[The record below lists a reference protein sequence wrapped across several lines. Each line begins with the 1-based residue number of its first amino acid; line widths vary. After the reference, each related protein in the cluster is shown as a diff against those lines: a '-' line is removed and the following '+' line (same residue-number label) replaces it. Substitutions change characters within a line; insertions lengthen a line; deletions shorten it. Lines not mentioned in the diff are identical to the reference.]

1 MIKSAPLLALVVLYA
16 GVYWTTFSVHFYNLI
31 TSLF

>member
-1 MIKSAPLLALVVLYA
+1 MNVSYPILIIALLYA
-16 GVYWTTFSVHFYNLI
+16 GLYWTTFSVHLYNLI